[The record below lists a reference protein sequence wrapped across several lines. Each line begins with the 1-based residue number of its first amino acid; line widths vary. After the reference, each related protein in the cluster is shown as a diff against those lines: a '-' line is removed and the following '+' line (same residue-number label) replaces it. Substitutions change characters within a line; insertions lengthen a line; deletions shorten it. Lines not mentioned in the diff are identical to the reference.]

1 MIHVSVRVPLSSFD
15 LDVTV
20 QLDGPVT
27 AIFGPSGVGKT
38 TLLETLAGIREPSEG
53 EIRFG
58 DEVMFSSSASVFV
71 PPESRRVGFVPQE
84 ALLFP
89 HLSVL
94 RNIRYG
100 ARDDARDDNSKITV
114 DSVVE
119 ALEIGHLLKRDTGR
133 LSGGERQRVAL
144 ARAILT
150 RPRLLLLD
158 EPLAA
163 LDLEL
168 KERILPYLRRV
179 RELYAIPAVVVSH
192 DVFDVLTLCDE
203 VILID
208 RGRIQA
214 KGAPKEVLTQPGPG
228 GAFFRGRFENVFDAR
243 VAEQSPDEGLTRVT
257 TAAGLELFA
266 PHREASVGERAL
278 VGILAEDILLAR
290 KAPEGL
296 SARNLVPGTI
306 GAIEERE
313 GVAMARVDAG
323 DPIYVRL
330 THRAVAQLELE
341 PGQPVHLIIKTH
353 SIHWIA

>member
-1 MIHVSVRVPLSSFD
+1 MIYVCVRIPLSSFD

-20 QLDGPVT
+20 ELDGPVT

-38 TLLETLAGIREPSEG
+38 TLLETLAGIRKPSEG

-58 DEVMFSSSASVFV
+58 GEVIFSSSANVFV
-71 PPESRRVGFVPQE
+71 PPERRRVGFVPQE

-89 HLSVL
+89 HLNVL

-100 ARDDARDDNSKITV
+100 ARVDEHEITV

-144 ARAILT
+144 ARALLT

-208 RGRIQA
+208 RGRVQA
-214 KGAPKEVLTQPGPG
+214 KGSPKEVLTQRGPG

-243 VAEQSPDEGLTRVT
+243 VAEQSPEEGLTRVRT
-257 TAAGLELFA
+257 EAGLELFA
-266 PHREASVGERAL
+266 PHREVPVGERAFFG
-278 VGILAEDILLAR
+278 VLAEDILLAR
-290 KAPEGL
+290 TAPEGL

-313 GVAMARVDAG
+313 GVAMVRVDAG

-341 PGQPVHLIIKTH
+341 RGQPVLLIIKTH

>member
-1 MIHVSVRVPLSSFD
+1 MIHVGVRVPLSSFD
-15 LDVTV
+15 LDVTAE
-20 QLDGPVT
+20 LDGPVT

-38 TLLETLAGIREPSEG
+38 TLLETLAGIRQPSEG

-58 DEVMFSSSASVFV
+58 GEVMFSSSANVFV
-71 PPESRRVGFVPQE
+71 PPERRRVGFVPQE

-89 HLSVL
+89 HLNVL

-100 ARDDARDDNSKITV
+100 ARGDDPKITV

-208 RGRIQA
+208 RGQIQA

-228 GAFFRGRFENVFDAR
+228 GAFFRGRFENIFDAR
-243 VAEQSPDEGLTRVT
+243 VAEQSPEEGLTRVT
-257 TAAGLELFA
+257 TEAGLELFA
-266 PHREASVGERAL
+266 PHREVPVGERAL

-290 KAPEGL
+290 TAPEGL
-296 SARNLVPGTI
+296 SARNVVPGTI

-313 GVAMARVDAG
+313 GVAMVRVDAG

-341 PGQPVHLIIKTH
+341 HGQPVHLIIKTH

>member
-20 QLDGPVT
+20 ELDGPVT

-38 TLLETLAGIREPSEG
+38 TLLETLAGIRQPSEG

-58 DEVMFSSSASVFV
+58 DEVMFSSDDNVFV
-71 PPESRRVGFVPQE
+71 PPERRRVGFVPQE

-89 HLSVL
+89 HLNVL
-94 RNIRYG
+94 RNICYG
-100 ARDDARDDNSKITV
+100 ARGDELEMTV

-119 ALEIGHLLKRDTGR
+119 ALEIGLLLKRDTGR

-144 ARAILT
+144 ARALLT

-208 RGRIQA
+208 RGRIQT
-214 KGAPKEVLTQPGPG
+214 KGSPKETLTQPGPG

-243 VAEQSPDEGLTRVT
+243 VAEQSPEEGLTRVT
-257 TAAGLELFA
+257 TEAGLELFA
-266 PHREASVGERAL
+266 PHREVPVGERAL
-278 VGILAEDILLAR
+278 FGVLAEDILLAR
-290 KAPEGL
+290 TAPEGI

-313 GVAMARVDAG
+313 GVAMVRVDAG
-323 DPIYVRL
+323 DPVYVRL

-341 PGQPVHLIIKTH
+341 HGQPVLLIIKTH